1 MSDTVT
7 FKSVEREG
15 WEERA
20 DLYDSYTARLTSPAI
35 EALLDA
41 AQISSGQAVLD
52 VCCGTGLASA
62 AAVARGCQVTGVD
75 FSPAMIETAR
85 RKQVEAE
92 FEVGDAEEL
101 PFPDASFDCVIT
113 NYGHYHLPDPD
124 RAIKEAARVLK
135 PSGRYAFTTWCGPD
149 RSPGLKLIFGTIV
162 AHADM
167 DVGLPP
173 APNPF
178 RLAKTDEVTAVMQHA
193 GFDQIKIGEFPSVIE
208 CGADEFI
215 DFLNKA
221 TVRATMLLKAQTPEV
236 RARIEA
242 ALNEGATEF
251 IAEGRLTLPV
261 PSLVIRGAKL

>member
-1 MSDTVT
+1 MGALKRLGVAMSDTVT

-62 AAVARGCQVTGVD
+62 AAAARGCQVTGVD

-124 RAIKEAARVLK
+124 RAIKEAARVLN
-135 PSGRYAFTTWCGPD
+135 GHYPD
-149 RSPGLKLIFGTIV
+149 SCRP
-162 AHADM
+162 
-167 DVGLPP
+167 
-173 APNPF
+173 
-178 RLAKTDEVTAVMQHA
+178 
-193 GFDQIKIGEFPSVIE
+193 
-208 CGADEFI
+208 
-215 DFLNKA
+215 
-221 TVRATMLLKAQTPEV
+221 ATMTMALALPRTREMTFRRLQIPNQRKRAIKRAPESR
-236 RARIEA
+236 RAR
-242 ALNEGATEF
+242 
-251 IAEGRLTLPV
+251 
-261 PSLVIRGAKL
+261 